1 MISRV
6 ALRCTELSCA
16 RPDGTPTKC
25 CNRCTDILELSG
37 FRRIPLF
44 GPDRVPVGC
53 ASRLDCEPSSPE
65 WLELGTVREIVGS
78 FLISPR

>member
-78 FLISPR
+78 FLITPR